1 MSGRSSEL
9 LKQQRLRRVLDMIAM
24 GYSRFDM
31 VEKLCEEWKVIPRV
45 VDAYI
50 RRAKDIISK
59 EIGSQ
64 DASDTL
70 NKLDYLYHLSIV
82 DGDKR
87 LAAQVQ
93 AIKAKYTLAQKQEIT
108 INDYSTKF
116 PNLDED
122 DKSN

>member
-1 MSGRSSEL
+1 MAGRATEV
-9 LKQQRLRRVLDMIAM
+9 LKQQRLRRVMDMIGM
-24 GYSRFDM
+24 GYYRFDM
-31 VEKLCEEWKVIPRV
+31 VVKLCEEWKVGPRV

-59 EIGSQ
+59 EVGSE
-64 DASDTL
+64 DATDVL
-70 NKLDYLYHLSIV
+70 NKLNHLYHLSMV

-93 AIKAKYTLAQKQEIT
+93 AIKAKYTLSQKQEIT